1 MLHSLP
7 RWEKLSPCY
16 RRGPAKYL
24 YRLLSSLLSP
34 QRARGPLRPVES
46 LYDRFNP
53 EVSWRLSKRR
63 GEPVLS
69 FPESNYCF
77 LLVPVAGGGASG
89 RAHLLG
95 LARVGWGALAKG
107 PS

>member
-77 LLVPVAGGGASG
+77 LLVPVAGGGLRGGPICSG
-89 RAHLLG
+89 LLG
-95 LARVGWGALAKG
+95 EGGGL
-107 PS
+107 

>member
-77 LLVPVAGGGASG
+77 LLVPVAGGGFGAGPSV
-89 RAHLLG
+89 